1 MLSPSCRTDV
11 RHYSKIV
18 ATDTL
23 ATYTLFVGLSYSATI
38 NGVFITIDRLQ
49 PIVVKYRTSDQ
60 FDRWRKGRDSPM
72 EQGLGYSQEMRQW
85 VSPSLIEA
93 NYILSLSQQELQA
106 VIEQELLSNPAL
118 EIEERS
124 TCPACGSALEGTWCP
139 TCRTERD
146 RQPSSSLDSRDEL
159 EPRVASVAGDSD
171 DDFDPLSIVAS
182 RLDPHDVILSDAHTL
197 LDEDEYPIAEFLVD
211 SLDERGFLSED
222 TPNIASA
229 LGVPVA
235 EVETVLEVIQDV
247 APVGVGARSLAECL
261 HLQTDFLH
269 RAGETVPD
277 HVGYLIDNHLDD
289 LGAHKFGKLARQ
301 LGVTPADIE
310 LARDFIRDRL
320 NPHPLQTSE
329 ARSWGTPTDNPLV
342 SPDIIVRIDDNE
354 DLLVEVVDSRYNYLR
369 MNGVYS
375 DLLARISRHATV
387 APPHDD
393 EGLDEE
399 IADEAAK
406 SMSGDERDHVRQYT
420 NRARLFMS
428 NIEQRRETLLKI
440 SKVVCE
446 LQQEFLRGGVRNLKP
461 LTRALVAQQ
470 VGVHESTV
478 SRATANKFVMLPS
491 QKVIP
496 YSDFFRPSLSTKD
509 VIKEIIE
516 QQEADGKSI
525 TDREIC
531 DMLLDEGIR
540 IARRTVAKYR
550 SELGILPSTMR

>member
-1 MLSPSCRTDV
+1 
-11 RHYSKIV
+11 
-18 ATDTL
+18 
-23 ATYTLFVGLSYSATI
+23 
-38 NGVFITIDRLQ
+38 
-49 PIVVKYRTSDQ
+49 
-60 FDRWRKGRDSPM
+60 M

-124 TCPACGSALEGTWCP
+124 TCPACGSALDGSWCP
-139 TCRTERD
+139 TCRIERD
-146 RQPSSSLDSRDEL
+146 RQSTSSLDGRDEL
-159 EPRVASVAGDSD
+159 EPRIASVASDSD

-182 RLDPHDVILSDAHTL
+182 RLDPHEVILSDARTL
-197 LDEDEYPIAEFLVD
+197 LEEHEHPLAEFLVD
-211 SLDERGFLSED
+211 SLDARGFLPED
-222 TPNIASA
+222 IVDIAES
-229 LGVPVA
+229 LGVPR
-235 EVETVLEVIQDV
+235 EDVESVLEVIQDV

-261 HLQTDFLH
+261 HLQADFL
-269 RAGETVPD
+269 RRSGEDVPD

-310 LARDFIRDRL
+310 VARDFIRDRL
-320 NPHPLQTSE
+320 NPHPMQTSE
-329 ARSWGTPTDNPLV
+329 ARSWGTPTDSPLV
-342 SPDIIVRIDDNE
+342 SPDIIVRIDHNE

-387 APPHDD
+387 STKQDDD
-393 EGLDEE
+393 EGLDDEV
-399 IADEAAK
+399 ADEAAK
-406 SMSGDERDHVRQYT
+406 AMDGGERDHVRQYT

-446 LQQEFLRGGVRNLKP
+446 LQQDFLRGGVRNLKP

-478 SRATANKFVMLPS
+478 SRATANKYVMLPN

-516 QQEADGKSI
+516 QQEASGKSI

-531 DMLLDEGIR
+531 DLLLDEGIR

>member
-1 MLSPSCRTDV
+1 
-11 RHYSKIV
+11 
-18 ATDTL
+18 
-23 ATYTLFVGLSYSATI
+23 
-38 NGVFITIDRLQ
+38 
-49 PIVVKYRTSDQ
+49 
-60 FDRWRKGRDSPM
+60 M

-124 TCPACGSALEGTWCP
+124 TCPACGSALEGSWCP
-139 TCRTERD
+139 TCRVERD
-146 RQPSSSLDSRDEL
+146 RHATSSLDGSDDY
-159 EPRVASVAGDSD
+159 EPRIASVASDSD

-182 RLDPHDVILSDAHTL
+182 RVDPHEAILSDAHTL
-197 LDEDEYPIAEFLVD
+197 LHEHEYPIAEFLVD

-222 TPNIASA
+222 IESIAA
-229 LGVPVA
+229 TLGVPVDA
-235 EVETVLEVIQDV
+235 VESVLEVIQDV

-261 HLQTDFLH
+261 HLQANYLH
-269 RAGETVPD
+269 RTGEEIPD
-277 HVGYLIDNHLDD
+277 HVGYLIDNHLND

-301 LGVTPADIE
+301 LGITPADIE
-310 LARDFIRDRL
+310 VARDFIRDRL

-329 ARSWGTPTDNPLV
+329 ARSWGTPTDSPLV
-342 SPDIIVRIDDNE
+342 SPDIIVRIDDND

-387 APPHDD
+387 IPQNDD
-393 EGLDEE
+393 ERLDEE
-399 IADEAAK
+399 VVEQAAE
-406 SMSGDERDHVRQYT
+406 SMNGDERDHVRQYT

-446 LQQEFLRGGVRNLKP
+446 LQQDFLRGGVRNLKP

-478 SRATANKFVMLPS
+478 SRATANKFVMLPN

-516 QQEADGKSI
+516 QQEGAGNSI

-531 DMLLDEGIR
+531 DLLLDQGIR

>member
-1 MLSPSCRTDV
+1 
-11 RHYSKIV
+11 
-18 ATDTL
+18 
-23 ATYTLFVGLSYSATI
+23 
-38 NGVFITIDRLQ
+38 
-49 PIVVKYRTSDQ
+49 
-60 FDRWRKGRDSPM
+60 M
-72 EQGLGYSQEMRQW
+72 EQGFDYSQDMRQW

-106 VIEQELLSNPAL
+106 VIEQELLANPAL

-139 TCRTERD
+139 TCRTDRD
-146 RQPSSSLDSRDEL
+146 RTTSSLDGRDES
-159 EPRVASVAGDSD
+159 EPRIASVASDSD

-182 RLDPHDVILSDAHTL
+182 RIDPHEMILSDARTL
-197 LDEDEYPIAEFLVD
+197 LEEREYGIVEYIVD
-211 SLDERGFLSED
+211 SIDERGFLSED
-222 TPNIASA
+222 VETIATA
-229 LGVPVA
+229 LGVPVDEIEA
-235 EVETVLEVIQDV
+235 VLEVIQDV

-261 HLQTDFLH
+261 HLQSDYL
-269 RAGETVPD
+269 RRSGEEVPE
-277 HVGYLIDNHLDD
+277 HVGFLIDNHLND

-310 LARDFIRDRL
+310 VARDFIRDRL
-320 NPHPLQTSE
+320 NPHPLQISE
-329 ARSWGTPTDNPLV
+329 ARSWGTPTDSPLV
-342 SPDIIVRIDDNE
+342 SPDIIVRVDDND

-369 MNGVYS
+369 MNGVYG

-387 APPHDD
+387 AKHDD
-393 EGLDEE
+393 GEGLDEE
-399 IADEAAK
+399 VADQAAEA
-406 SMSGDERDHVRQYT
+406 MNGDEREHVRQYT
-420 NRARLFMS
+420 SRARLFIS

-446 LQQEFLRGGVRNLKP
+446 LQQDFLRGGVRNLKP

-478 SRATANKFVMLPS
+478 SRATANKFVMLPN

-516 QQEADGKSI
+516 REETDGKSI

-531 DMLLDEGIR
+531 DLLLNQGIR

>member
-1 MLSPSCRTDV
+1 
-11 RHYSKIV
+11 
-18 ATDTL
+18 
-23 ATYTLFVGLSYSATI
+23 
-38 NGVFITIDRLQ
+38 
-49 PIVVKYRTSDQ
+49 
-60 FDRWRKGRDSPM
+60 M

-124 TCPACGSALEGTWCP
+124 TCPACGSALEGNWCP
-139 TCRTERD
+139 TCRIERD
-146 RQPSSSLDSRDEL
+146 RQSASSLDGRDEF
-159 EPRVASVAGDSD
+159 EPRIASVASDSD

-211 SLDERGFLSED
+211 SLDERGFISED
-222 TPNIASA
+222 LDHIATA
-229 LGVPVA
+229 LDVTID
-235 EVETVLEVIQDV
+235 EVESVLEVIQDV

-261 HLQTDFLH
+261 HLQSDFL
-269 RAGETVPD
+269 RRSGEDVPD
-277 HVGYLIDNHLDD
+277 HVGYLIDNHLND

-301 LGVTPADIE
+301 LGVTPTDIE
-310 LARDFIRDRL
+310 VARDFIRDRL

-329 ARSWGTPTDNPLV
+329 ARPWGTPTDNPLV
-342 SPDIIVRIDDNE
+342 SPDIIVRIDDND

-387 APPHDD
+387 TTKHDDD
-393 EGLDEE
+393 EGLTDEV
-399 IADEAAK
+399 ADEAAK
-406 SMSGDERDHVRQYT
+406 TMDGGERDHVRQYT

-516 QQEADGKSI
+516 RQEADGKSI

-531 DMLLDEGIR
+531 DLLLDEGIR

>member
-1 MLSPSCRTDV
+1 
-11 RHYSKIV
+11 
-18 ATDTL
+18 
-23 ATYTLFVGLSYSATI
+23 
-38 NGVFITIDRLQ
+38 
-49 PIVVKYRTSDQ
+49 
-60 FDRWRKGRDSPM
+60 M
-72 EQGLGYSQEMRQW
+72 EAGYDFSQEMRQW

-118 EIEERS
+118 EVEDRS
-124 TCPACGSALEGTWCP
+124 TCPACGTALEGFWCP

-146 RQPSSSLDSRDEL
+146 RQATSSLDRRDENEL
-159 EPRVASVAGDSD
+159 RVSSVASESD

-182 RLDPHDVILSDAHTL
+182 RADPLAVILSDARIL
-197 LDEDEYPIAEFLVD
+197 LDEHEHPVAEYLVD
-211 SLDERGFLSED
+211 SLDERGFLGE
-222 TPNIASA
+222 TVENLA
-229 LGVPVA
+229 A
-235 EVETVLEVIQDV
+235 ELELPEAEIVTVLEVIQDV

-261 HLQTDFLH
+261 HLQADYL
-269 RAGETVPD
+269 RKSGEDVPEN
-277 HVGYLIDNHLDD
+277 VGFLIDNHLND

-310 LARDFIRDRL
+310 IARDFIRDRL
-320 NPHPLQTSE
+320 NPHPLQSSE
-329 ARSWGTPTDNPLV
+329 ARSWGTPTDSPLV
-342 SPDIIVRIDDNE
+342 SPDVIVRIDDQD

-375 DLLARISRHATV
+375 DLLARISRHAP
-387 APPHDD
+387 AEPHDD
-393 EGLDEE
+393 EEGLDEKQ
-399 IADEAAK
+399 ADEAAK
-406 SMSGDERDHVRQYT
+406 SMNTDERDHVRQYT
-420 NRARLFMS
+420 SRARLFIS
-428 NIEQRRETLLKI
+428 NIEQRRETLLRI

-446 LQQEFLRGGVRNLKP
+446 VQQDFLRGGVRNLKP

-509 VIKEIIE
+509 VIREIIQ
-516 QQEADGKSI
+516 QQESKGASI

-531 DMLLDEGIR
+531 DLLLNQGIR

>member
-1 MLSPSCRTDV
+1 
-11 RHYSKIV
+11 
-18 ATDTL
+18 
-23 ATYTLFVGLSYSATI
+23 
-38 NGVFITIDRLQ
+38 
-49 PIVVKYRTSDQ
+49 
-60 FDRWRKGRDSPM
+60 M

-124 TCPACGSALEGTWCP
+124 TCPACGSALEGSWCP
-139 TCRTERD
+139 TCRIERD
-146 RQPSSSLDSRDEL
+146 RDRTSLLDGRDEF
-159 EPRVASVAGDSD
+159 EPRIDTVASDSD

-182 RLDPHDVILSDAHTL
+182 RVDPRAAILSDAHTL
-197 LDEDEYPIAEFLVD
+197 LDEHEYPIAEILVD
-211 SLDERGFLSED
+211 SLDARGFLSED
-222 TPNIASA
+222 VESIAST
-229 LGVPVA
+229 LDVPVDD
-235 EVETVLEVIQDV
+235 VEGVLEVIQAV
-247 APVGVGARSLAECL
+247 APIGVGARSLAECL
-261 HLQTDFLH
+261 HLQANYLH
-269 RAGETVPD
+269 RTGEEVPE
-277 HVGYLIDNHLDD
+277 HVGYLIDNHLND

-301 LGVTPADIE
+301 LGITPADIE
-310 LARDFIRDRL
+310 VARNFIRDRL
-320 NPHPLQTSE
+320 NPHPLQMSE
-329 ARSWGTPTDNPLV
+329 ARSWGTPTDSPLV
-342 SPDIIVRIDDNE
+342 SPDIIVRIDDDE

-387 APPHDD
+387 VKRDGGD
-393 EGLDEE
+393 EGLEE
-399 IADEAAK
+399 EVVEQAAEA
-406 SMSGDERDHVRQYT
+406 MNGDERDHVRQYT
-420 NRARLFMS
+420 SRARLFMS

-446 LQQEFLRGGVRNLKP
+446 LQQDFLRGGVRNLKP

-478 SRATANKFVMLPS
+478 SRATANKFVMLPN

-516 QQEADGKSI
+516 QHEGKGKSI

-531 DMLLDEGIR
+531 DQLLDQGIR

>member
-1 MLSPSCRTDV
+1 
-11 RHYSKIV
+11 
-18 ATDTL
+18 
-23 ATYTLFVGLSYSATI
+23 
-38 NGVFITIDRLQ
+38 
-49 PIVVKYRTSDQ
+49 
-60 FDRWRKGRDSPM
+60 M
-72 EQGLGYSQEMRQW
+72 EQGFDFSQEMRQW

-139 TCRTERD
+139 TCRTDRD
-146 RQPSSSLDSRDEL
+146 RHSSASLDGRDDAEL
-159 EPRVASVAGDSD
+159 RVASVASDSD
-171 DDFDPLSIVAS
+171 DEFDPLSIVAS
-182 RLDPHDVILSDAHTL
+182 RVDPHETILSDARTL
-197 LDEDEYPIAEFLVD
+197 LTEEEYPIAEYIVD

-222 TPNIASA
+222 IDSIATE
-229 LGVPVA
+229 LGVPPD
-235 EVETVLEVIQDV
+235 EVESVLEVIQDV

-261 HLQTDFLH
+261 HLQADYLRRT
-269 RAGETVPD
+269 GEEVPE
-277 HVGYLIDNHLDD
+277 HVGYLIDNHLGD

-310 LARDFIRDRL
+310 IARDFIRDRL
-320 NPHPLQTSE
+320 NPHPLQVSE
-329 ARSWGTPTDNPLV
+329 ARSWGTPTDSPLV
-342 SPDIIVRIDDNE
+342 SPDIIVRIDDND

-375 DLLARISRHATV
+375 DLLARISRHATIP
-387 APPHDD
+387 AHNDG
-393 EGLDEE
+393 EGLDDEV
-399 IADEAAK
+399 ADQAAQT
-406 SMSGDERDHVRQYT
+406 MSTDERDHVRQYT
-420 NRARLFMS
+420 SRARLFIS

-446 LQQEFLRGGVRNLKP
+446 LQQDFLRGGVRNLKP

-478 SRATANKFVMLPS
+478 SRATANKYVMLPN

-516 QQEADGKSI
+516 NKEAEGKSI

-531 DMLLDEGIR
+531 DLLLNQGIR

>member
-1 MLSPSCRTDV
+1 
-11 RHYSKIV
+11 
-18 ATDTL
+18 
-23 ATYTLFVGLSYSATI
+23 
-38 NGVFITIDRLQ
+38 
-49 PIVVKYRTSDQ
+49 
-60 FDRWRKGRDSPM
+60 M

-118 EIEERS
+118 EVEERA
-124 TCPACGSALEGTWCP
+124 TCPACGSTLEGNWCP
-139 TCRTERD
+139 TCRTD
-146 RQPSSSLDSRDEL
+146 RNRQDANTLDGRDEF
-159 EPRVASVAGDSD
+159 EPRIASVASDSD

-197 LDEDEYPIAEFLVD
+197 LDADEYPIAEFLVD
-211 SLDERGFLSED
+211 SLDERGFLSEEVAS
-222 TPNIASA
+222 IAETLS
-229 LGVPVA
+229 VPLD
-235 EVETVLEVIQDV
+235 EVVGVLEVIQDV
-247 APVGVGARSLAECL
+247 APIGVGARSLAECL
-261 HLQTDFLH
+261 HLQADFL
-269 RAGETVPD
+269 RRSGEEVPE
-277 HVGYLIDNHLDD
+277 HVGYLIEHHLDD

-301 LGVTPADIE
+301 LGVTPSDIE
-310 LARDFIRDRL
+310 IARDFIRDRL
-320 NPHPLQTSE
+320 NPHPLQSSE

-342 SPDIIVRIDDNE
+342 SPDIIVRLDDNE
-354 DLLVEVVDSRYNYLR
+354 ELFVEVVDSRYNYLR

-375 DLLARISRHATV
+375 DLLAHISRHATATV
-387 APPHDD
+387 KRDDD

-399 IADEAAK
+399 VADEAAK
-406 SMSGDERDHVRQYT
+406 AMNSDERDHIRQYT

-446 LQQEFLRGGVRNLKP
+446 LQQDFLRGGVRNLKP

-516 QQEADGKSI
+516 RQEADGKSI

-531 DMLLDEGIR
+531 DLLLDDGIR

>member
-1 MLSPSCRTDV
+1 
-11 RHYSKIV
+11 
-18 ATDTL
+18 
-23 ATYTLFVGLSYSATI
+23 
-38 NGVFITIDRLQ
+38 
-49 PIVVKYRTSDQ
+49 
-60 FDRWRKGRDSPM
+60 M
-72 EQGLGYSQEMRQW
+72 EQGFDFSQEMRQW

-124 TCPACGSALEGTWCP
+124 TCPACGSALDGTWCP
-139 TCRTERD
+139 TCRTDRD
-146 RQPSSSLDSRDEL
+146 RVSASTLDGRDEM
-159 EPRVASVAGDSD
+159 EPRIASVASDSD

-182 RLDPHDVILSDAHTL
+182 RTDPRETILTDAHTL
-197 LDEDEYPIAEFLVD
+197 LGEHEYQLAEFIVD
-211 SLDERGFLSED
+211 SLDERGFLAEQIER
-222 TPNIASA
+222 IATTV
-229 LGVPVA
+229 GVPV
-235 EVETVLEVIQDV
+235 EDVESVLEVIQDV

-261 HLQTDFLH
+261 HLQVHYLRRT
-269 RAGETVPD
+269 GEEVPE
-277 HVGYLIDNHLDD
+277 HVGYLIDNHLND

-310 LARDFIRDRL
+310 IARDFIRDRL
-320 NPHPLQTSE
+320 NPHPLQVSE
-329 ARSWGTPTDNPLV
+329 ARSWGTPTDSPLV

-354 DLLVEVVDSRYNYLR
+354 DLLVEVADNRYNYLR

-375 DLLARISRHATV
+375 ELLARISRHATV
-387 APPHDD
+387 SKHNDE

-399 IADEAAK
+399 VVEQAAGA
-406 SMSGDERDHVRQYT
+406 MNGEERDHVRQYT
-420 NRARLFMS
+420 GRARLFMS

-446 LQQEFLRGGVRNLKP
+446 LQQDFLRGGVRNLKP

-478 SRATANKFVMLPS
+478 SRATANKFVMLPN

-516 QQEADGKSI
+516 KQESEGKSI

-531 DMLLDEGIR
+531 DRLLEQGIR

>member
-1 MLSPSCRTDV
+1 MET
-11 RHYSKIV
+11 
-18 ATDTL
+18 
-23 ATYTLFVGLSYSATI
+23 G
-38 NGVFITIDRLQ
+38 
-49 PIVVKYRTSDQ
+49 
-60 FDRWRKGRDSPM
+60 FDF
-72 EQGLGYSQEMRQW
+72 SQEMRQW

-106 VIEQELLSNPAL
+106 VIEQELLANPAL

-124 TCPACGSALEGTWCP
+124 TCPACGTALDGTWCP
-139 TCRTERD
+139 TCRVERD
-146 RQPSSSLDSRDEL
+146 RHQTTSLDLRDENDL
-159 EPRVASVAGDSD
+159 RAAADTD

-182 RLDPHDVILSDAHTL
+182 RIDPRESILSDARTL
-197 LDEDEYPIAEFLVD
+197 LDEHEHPVAEYIVD
-211 SLDERGFLSED
+211 SLDERGFLSE
-222 TPNIASA
+222 PVANIAAA
-229 LGVPVA
+229 LGVTQE
-235 EVETVLEVIQDV
+235 EVEAVLEVIQDV

-261 HLQTDFLH
+261 HLQTDYL
-269 RAGETVPD
+269 RRSGEDVPD
-277 HVGYLIDNHLDD
+277 NVAFLIDCHLND

-310 LARDFIRDRL
+310 IARDFIRDRL

-329 ARSWGTPTDNPLV
+329 ARSWGTPTDSPLV
-342 SPDIIVRIDDNE
+342 SPDIIVRIEDDE
-354 DLLVEVVDSRYNYLR
+354 DQDLLVEVVDSRYNYLR

-375 DLLARISRHATV
+375 DLLARISRHAP
-387 APPHDD
+387 APEHVDG
-393 EGLDEE
+393 EGLDEAE
-399 IADEAAK
+399 DAQAAQT
-406 SMSGDERDHVRQYT
+406 MNTDEREHVRQYT

-446 LQQEFLRGGVRNLKP
+446 LQQDFLRGGVRNLTP

-478 SRATANKFVMLPS
+478 SRATANKFVMLPN
-491 QKVIP
+491 QRVIP

-516 QQEADGKSI
+516 REEVQGTSI

-531 DMLLDEGIR
+531 DRLLSQGIR

>member
-1 MLSPSCRTDV
+1 ME
-11 RHYSKIV
+11 
-18 ATDTL
+18 A
-23 ATYTLFVGLSYSATI
+23 G
-38 NGVFITIDRLQ
+38 
-49 PIVVKYRTSDQ
+49 
-60 FDRWRKGRDSPM
+60 FDF
-72 EQGLGYSQEMRQW
+72 SQEMRQW

-106 VIEQELLSNPAL
+106 VIEQELLANPAL

-124 TCPACGSALEGTWCP
+124 TCPACGTALDGTWCP
-139 TCRTERD
+139 TCRVERD
-146 RQPSSSLDSRDEL
+146 RHQTTSLDLRDENDL
-159 EPRVASVAGDSD
+159 RAAADTD

-182 RLDPHDVILSDAHTL
+182 RIDPRESILSDARTL
-197 LDEDEYPIAEFLVD
+197 LDEHEHPVAEYIVD
-211 SLDERGFLSED
+211 SLDERGFLSE
-222 TPNIASA
+222 PVANIAAA
-229 LGVPVA
+229 LGVTQE
-235 EVETVLEVIQDV
+235 EVEAVLEVIQDV

-261 HLQTDFLH
+261 HLQTDYL
-269 RAGETVPD
+269 RRSGEDVPD
-277 HVGYLIDNHLDD
+277 NVAFLIDCHLND

-310 LARDFIRDRL
+310 IARDFIRDRL

-329 ARSWGTPTDNPLV
+329 ARSWGTPTDSPLV
-342 SPDIIVRIDDNE
+342 SPDIIVRIEDDE
-354 DLLVEVVDSRYNYLR
+354 DQDLLVEVVDSRYNYLR

-375 DLLARISRHATV
+375 DLLARISRHAP
-387 APPHDD
+387 APEHVDG
-393 EGLDEE
+393 EGLDE
-399 IADEAAK
+399 AEAAQAAQT
-406 SMSGDERDHVRQYT
+406 MNTDEREHVRQYT

-446 LQQEFLRGGVRNLKP
+446 LQQDFLRGGVRNLKP

-491 QKVIP
+491 QRVIP

-516 QQEADGKSI
+516 REEVQGTSI

-531 DMLLDEGIR
+531 DRLLSQGIR

>member
-1 MLSPSCRTDV
+1 MPNLPHRAGSPVDQ
-11 RHYSKIV
+11 
-18 ATDTL
+18 L
-23 ATYTLFVGLSYSATI
+23 A
-38 NGVFITIDRLQ
+38 D
-49 PIVVKYRTSDQ
+49 
-60 FDRWRKGRDSPM
+60 GR
-72 EQGLGYSQEMRQW
+72 E
-85 VSPSLIEA
+85 V
-93 NYILSLSQQELQA
+93 
-106 VIEQELLSNPAL
+106 
-118 EIEERS
+118 
-124 TCPACGSALEGTWCP
+124 
-139 TCRTERD
+139 
-146 RQPSSSLDSRDEL
+146 
-159 EPRVASVAGDSD
+159 EPRIASVASDSD

-182 RLDPHDVILSDAHTL
+182 RLGRTVFST
-197 LDEDEYPIAEFLVD
+197 YPAGGTNAVAEFWWTRWMREA
-211 SLDERGFLSED
+211 SSRGHRRHRGIARRRRCRER
-222 TPNIASA
+222 A
-229 LGVPVA
+229 
-235 EVETVLEVIQDV
+235 EVIQDV

-261 HLQTDFLH
+261 HLQADFL
-269 RAGETVPD
+269 RRSGEDVPD

-310 LARDFIRDRL
+310 VARDFIRDRL
-320 NPHPLQTSE
+320 NPHPMQTSE
-329 ARSWGTPTDNPLV
+329 ARSWGTPTDSPLV
-342 SPDIIVRIDDNE
+342 SPDIIVRIDHNE

-387 APPHDD
+387 STKQDDD
-393 EGLDEE
+393 EGLDDEV
-399 IADEAAK
+399 ADEAAK
-406 SMSGDERDHVRQYT
+406 AMDGGERDHVRQYT

-428 NIEQRRETLLKI
+428 NIAQRRETLLKL

-446 LQQEFLRGGVRNLKP
+446 LQQDFLRGGVRNLKP

-478 SRATANKFVMLPS
+478 SRATANKYVMLPN

-516 QQEADGKSI
+516 QQEASGKSI

-531 DMLLDEGIR
+531 DLLLDEGIR

-550 SELGILPSTMR
+550 SELGILPLTCDRASRQRLSTGPCTTLTRPKIRTKLQSIVGTSAALKISMPPVPGLAQLPDCEQADPRCRQRRDLPNASAHRAPAWSPIIP

>member
-1 MLSPSCRTDV
+1 ME
-11 RHYSKIV
+11 
-18 ATDTL
+18 A
-23 ATYTLFVGLSYSATI
+23 G
-38 NGVFITIDRLQ
+38 
-49 PIVVKYRTSDQ
+49 
-60 FDRWRKGRDSPM
+60 FDF
-72 EQGLGYSQEMRQW
+72 SQEMRQW

-106 VIEQELLSNPAL
+106 VIEQELLANPAL

-124 TCPACGSALEGTWCP
+124 TCPACGTALDGTWCP
-139 TCRTERD
+139 TCRVERD
-146 RQPSSSLDSRDEL
+146 RHQTTSLDLRDENDL
-159 EPRVASVAGDSD
+159 RAAADTD

-182 RLDPHDVILSDAHTL
+182 RIDPRESILSDARTL
-197 LDEDEYPIAEFLVD
+197 LDEHEHPVAEYIVD
-211 SLDERGFLSED
+211 SLDERGFLSE
-222 TPNIASA
+222 PVANIAAA
-229 LGVPVA
+229 LGVTQE
-235 EVETVLEVIQDV
+235 EVEAVLEVIQDV

-261 HLQTDFLH
+261 HLQTDYL
-269 RAGETVPD
+269 RRSGEDVPD
-277 HVGYLIDNHLDD
+277 NVAFLIDCHLND

-310 LARDFIRDRL
+310 IARDFIRDRL

-329 ARSWGTPTDNPLV
+329 ARSWGTPTDSPLV
-342 SPDIIVRIDDNE
+342 SPDIIVRIEDDE
-354 DLLVEVVDSRYNYLR
+354 DQDLLVEVVDSRYNYLR

-375 DLLARISRHATV
+375 DLLARISRHAP
-387 APPHDD
+387 APEHVDG
-393 EGLDEE
+393 EGLDE
-399 IADEAAK
+399 AEAAQAAQT
-406 SMSGDERDHVRQYT
+406 MNTDEREHVRQYT

-446 LQQEFLRGGVRNLKP
+446 LQQDFLRGGVRNLKP

-478 SRATANKFVMLPS
+478 SRATANKFVMLPN
-491 QKVIP
+491 QRVIP

-516 QQEADGKSI
+516 REEVQGTSI

-531 DMLLDEGIR
+531 DRLLSQGIR